1 MGEMMRRVPAI
12 LAMIVLVVAVGCS
25 EPAEQAAQ
33 TDPSDADTGRA
44 TACAGLELIECARLS
59 TLGSLVPDT
68 PVQATGEPLV
78 LGMVN
83 QENTPVGSFPELSVS
98 VQAAAAFVNAE
109 LGGVGG
115 RPVVIELC
123 NTNFSA
129 EGSTACGQRFAEQQ
143 VPVVLGGIDIFGNA
157 VDVLEAN
164 SIPYVGG
171 IPVSGQS
178 VTATNAFQWSGGTW
192 GAAVAFADYA
202 DTALDVESVAIV
214 FGEFGSIADSAD
226 YGRTVLESRGITTT
240 MVPYPIVTSD
250 LTSPLSAALS
260 SDPDA
265 LFVLAAD
272 TGCKAAFDG
281 VQTLGV
287 DMPVFY
293 VGACASPNIVA
304 SVPAAS
310 TDGAYFNVEGPV
322 STTNPTPDFALYAG
336 VLETYGD
343 GLDPVGAATVSFRSF
358 MNLWALLVAAEGTL
372 DADSVAAVLSAQ
384 VDTPSFM
391 GHPYTCDREQFP
403 GLPAMCSPQQ
413 IMVQM
418 TDRRV
423 TQIGD
428 WIDVG
433 AIYAASR

>member
-1 MGEMMRRVPAI
+1 MGGLMQRLQAI
-12 LAMIVLVVAVGCS
+12 VIMVVIVVAVGCS
-25 EPAEQAAQ
+25 EPAEQA
-33 TDPSDADTGRA
+33 DPPDNDAGRA

-59 TLGSLVPDT
+59 TVGSLVPDT

-143 VPVVLGGIDIFGNA
+143 VPVVLGGIDVFGNA

-178 VTATNAFQWSGGTW
+178 VTAANAFQWSGGTW

-214 FGEFGSIADSAD
+214 FGEFGSIADSAG
-226 YGRTVLESRGITTT
+226 YGRTVLESRGIATT
-240 MVPYPIVTSD
+240 MVPYPIVTTD
-250 LTSPLSAALS
+250 LTSPLTAAVS

-281 VQTLGV
+281 VQTLGIEV
-287 DMPVFY
+287 PVFY

-358 MNLWALLVAAEGTL
+358 MNLWALLVATDGTV
-372 DADSVAAVLSAQ
+372 DADSITAALSVQ

-418 TDRRV
+418 SDRQV

-433 AIYAASR
+433 AVYAAAR